1 MPQLRVA
8 LLEGFTGETVIIRV
22 NGREVFRESGVKTRM
37 QISRAATF
45 DAEVPT
51 GAARVEVEIPE
62 RGETARIEVPVAETA
77 HLGISLS
84 RAGKIEH
91 SVQDEPFRYA

>member
-37 QISRAATF
+37 
-45 DAEVPT
+45 
-51 GAARVEVEIPE
+51 
-62 RGETARIEVPVAETA
+62 
-77 HLGISLS
+77 
-84 RAGKIEH
+84 
-91 SVQDEPFRYA
+91 

>member
-1 MPQLRVA
+1 MPQLHIA
-8 LLEGFTGETVIIRV
+8 LLDGFTGDTVVIRV

-45 DAEVPT
+45 DVDVPA
-51 GAARVEVEIPE
+51 GAATVEVEVPE
-62 RGETARIEVPVAETA
+62 RAAAARIEVPVAEAA

-84 RAGKIEH
+84 REGKVEH